1 MVHSMN
7 RLRKLN
13 GMGLG
18 VVLAAVAMACPAALP
33 QSDAPPP
40 PPGHDVFYMRT
51 GGGPGGPDDAIGFVG
66 FEEDLGG
73 KTVTGAPF
81 SATISTQI
89 TQTLSDG
96 NHINRTTTG
105 NLARDSQGR
114 TRRDMTLSAIG
125 AWGTSGQSAPH
136 VIFINDSVA
145 GARYVLQPDKKLAR
159 KMLWRERGDRNG
171 GPRSPRGQR
180 QQNNVSTLS
189 LGTQTING
197 VQAEGTRTTRTIPAG
212 AIGNANPIV
221 ITNERWYS
229 SELQTVVMSKRSDPF
244 QGETTFQLTN
254 IQRQEPEASL
264 FQVPSDYAVE
274 PGGPGGAKRFKA
286 GRGQPPPP
294 PDAQQSSSQD

>member
-7 RLRKLN
+7 RLRKWN
-13 GMGLG
+13 VMGWG
-18 VVLAAVAMACPAALP
+18 VVLLALAMPSAAALA

-40 PPGHDVFYMRT
+40 PPGRDVFFMRT

-89 TQTLSDG
+89 SQTLSDG
-96 NHINRTTTG
+96 NRINRSTTG
-105 NLARDSQGR
+105 NIARDSQGR
-114 TRRDMTLSAIG
+114 TRRDMTLPAIG

-136 VIFINDSVA
+136 VVFINDSVA
-145 GARYVLQPDKKLAR
+145 GARYVLQPNRKIAR
-159 KMLWRERGDRNG
+159 KMQWRERGDRN
-171 GPRSPRGQR
+171 RSPRGQR
-180 QQNNVSTLS
+180 QENNVTTLS

-197 VQAEGTRTTRTIPAG
+197 VSAEGTRTTRTIPAG

-229 SELQTVVMSKRSDPF
+229 PELQTVVMSKRSDPF

-274 PGGPGGAKRFKA
+274 QGGPGPKRFKA
-286 GRGQPPPP
+286 GRGQPPPEAGQP
-294 PDAQQSSSQD
+294 SSQD